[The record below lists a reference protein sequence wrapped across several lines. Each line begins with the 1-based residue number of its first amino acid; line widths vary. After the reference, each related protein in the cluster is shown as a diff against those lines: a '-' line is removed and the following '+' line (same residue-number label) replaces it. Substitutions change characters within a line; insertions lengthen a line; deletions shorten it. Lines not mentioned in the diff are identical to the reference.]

1 MELNKEQRKLLNK
14 WLQDPTFREWAN
26 QSNLANF
33 HRWERYL
40 GNNPQF
46 REVAEIGRLL
56 VEGVEF
62 SPSVVDP
69 EIGQQALARLRTTL
83 RQEKILPHESSSS
96 PKRYRANFNRWA
108 VAASFLIMVSLC
120 TVLYFQFFR
129 NTLVV
134 IATNFGEQQ
143 TTILPDGTKVSL
155 NANSTLKFDKREPRS
170 VSLAGEAFFEVQKK
184 PATNAVFE
192 VHTSDLSVLVLGTSF
207 NVNTRNER
215 TQVFLEEGKVKLN
228 VKDLEQPSIEM
239 DPGDLVAYSKK
250 LNRLQENKKG
260 ISGLEVAS
268 WKSGILQF
276 NDTPLLTALLEIEH
290 VYGIHFEIRA
300 DNLEKETLS
309 GGVPSNDLETTLN
322 ALRDIYGLQFKLEG
336 KTYLISGK
344 K

>member
-1 MELNKEQRKLLNK
+1 MELNKEQRKLLAK
-14 WLQDPTFREWAN
+14 WLQDPTFMEWAN
-26 QSNLANF
+26 QSNLASV
-33 HRWERYL
+33 HRWEQYL
-40 GNNPQF
+40 QHNPQD
-46 REVAEIGRLL
+46 REVAEMGKLL

-62 SPSVVDP
+62 TPSEVDP
-69 EIGQQALARLRTTL
+69 EIGNKALARLRSTL
-83 RQEKILPHESSSS
+83 RQEKIFPRESST
-96 PKRYRANFNRWA
+96 PRIGRRAHFNRWA

-134 IATNFGEQQ
+134 IATDFGEQQ
-143 TTILPDGTKVSL
+143 TTVLPDGTKVSL
-155 NANSTLKFDKREPRS
+155 NANSTLKFDKRKPRS
-170 VSLAGEAFFEVQKK
+170 VSLTGEAFFEVQKI

-192 VHTSDLSVLVLGTSF
+192 VHTSDLSVLVLGTAF
-207 NVNTRNER
+207 NVNTRNEQ

-228 VKDLEQPSIEM
+228 VEDLEQHSIEM

-260 ISGLEVAS
+260 ISSLEVAS

-290 VYGIHFEIRA
+290 VYGIHFEIKA
-300 DNLEKETLS
+300 DNLEKETIS
-309 GGVPSNDLETTLN
+309 GGVPSNDLETTLK
-322 ALRDIYGLQFKLEG
+322 ALRDIYGLQFELEG

-344 K
+344 N